1 MADVGTQGKREESM
15 ELVLGKTASEESDV
29 SNGRE
34 ESIDLG
40 TELETEVG
48 TEFRS
53 TLGTELGIEGTKLFE
68 KGLVVSGIMVG
79 VTKVSIPELEEA
91 LP

>member
-48 TEFRS
+48 TE
-53 TLGTELGIEGTKLFE
+53 LGIEGTKLFE

>member
-48 TEFRS
+48 TK
-53 TLGTELGIEGTKLFE
+53 LGIEGTKLFE

-79 VTKVSIPELEEA
+79 VTKVSIPKLEEA